1 MSATPRRWFLWVS
14 ILLMAVAG
22 AWALS
27 RDSGPDRLVV
37 DVGTVTRRA
46 SFQSSV
52 SASGEIVAT
61 RYADIGSSVMGK
73 IVSLPVH
80 EGDMVRSGQLLAR
93 IDPVQAESD
102 AAGAVAQV
110 RALEAE
116 KAASAEQVR
125 AATADR
131 ATADARARNADQQFA
146 RQRDLHQQGLISAV
160 QFETARAEA
169 EAAAAQRASAE
180 AAIDRARQALEA
192 AAGRV
197 AAATAQ
203 VRRASDLV
211 AKTSIISP
219 MDGTVT
225 RLRVREGEM
234 VVVGIQNQPGTTL
247 MTISDLSAIDAEV
260 KVAEADVLRVK
271 VGQPAAVRLE
281 ALPDRAFAGRVV
293 EIGASALPATAAAAA
308 REFKVVIR
316 LDQPEPGL
324 RPGLTGDAEIITAQL
339 SDVLTAPL
347 QSVVLRRTAA
357 TGTPAD
363 RGESSGVFV
372 VEAERVRFIPVTPG
386 VIGGL
391 DIEVTGAAEG
401 APIVVGPF
409 QTLRDLNDGA
419 PVRAAAAA
427 R

>member
-1 MSATPRRWFLWVS
+1 
-14 ILLMAVAG
+14 MAAAG
-22 AWALS
+22 TWTLS

-37 DVGTVTRRA
+37 DLGTVTRRA

-73 IVSLPVH
+73 IISLPVN
-80 EGDMVRSGQLLAR
+80 EGDVVRSGQLLAR

-116 KAASAEQVR
+116 QAASAEQVR

-131 ATADARARNADQQFA
+131 ATADARARDADQQFA
-146 RQRDLHQQGLISAV
+146 RQRDLHQQGLISAA

-169 EAAAAQRASAE
+169 EAAAAQKASAE
-180 AAIDRARQALEA
+180 AAIDRARRTLEA
-192 AAGRV
+192 ATGRV

-203 VRRASDLV
+203 VRRTSDLV
-211 AKTSIISP
+211 AKTAIMSP

-271 VGQPAAVRLE
+271 VGQPAAVTLE
-281 ALPDRAFAGRVV
+281 ALPGRTFTGQVV
-293 EIGASALPATAAAAA
+293 EIGASALPTTTAAAA
-308 REFKVVIR
+308 REFKVVVR

-339 SDVLTAPL
+339 TDVLTVPL
-347 QSVVLRRTAA
+347 QSAVLRQTSAP
-357 TGTPAD
+357 GTRAE

-372 VEAERVRFIPVTPG
+372 VEGERVRFVPVTPG

-391 DIEVTGAAEG
+391 DITVSGVAEG
-401 APIVVGPF
+401 TPIVVGPF
-409 QTLRDLNDGA
+409 QVLRDLSDGSR
-419 PVRAAAAA
+419 VRVTATA

>member
-1 MSATPRRWFLWVS
+1 LFLWFS
-14 ILLMAVAG
+14 ILLVAAAG
-22 AWALS
+22 AWALA
-27 RDSGPDRLVV
+27 RNPGPDRLVV

-73 IVSLPVH
+73 IVSLPVT
-80 EGDMVRSGQLLAR
+80 EGDTVRGGQLLAR

-116 KAASAEQVR
+116 QAASAEQVR
-125 AATADR
+125 EATADR
-131 ATADARARNADQQFA
+131 ATAEARARDADQQFA
-146 RQRDLHQQGLISAV
+146 RQRDLHQQGLISAA

-169 EAAAAQRASAE
+169 EAAAAQNASAE
-180 AAIDRARQALEA
+180 AAIDRARQTLEA
-192 AAGRV
+192 ASGRV

-203 VRRASDLV
+203 VRRARDLV
-211 AKTSIISP
+211 AKTAIMSP

-271 VGQPAAVRLE
+271 VGQPAAVTLE
-281 ALPDRAFAGRVV
+281 ALPGRTFAGRVV
-293 EIGASALPATAAAAA
+293 EIGASALPAATAAAA
-308 REFKVVIR
+308 REFRVVVR

-324 RPGLTGDAEIITAQL
+324 RPGLTCDAEIITAQL
-339 SDVLTAPL
+339 TDVLTAPL
-347 QSVVLRRTAA
+347 QSVVLRRT
-357 TGTPAD
+357 TGHDTPAEHS
-363 RGESSGVFV
+363 ESSGLFA
-372 VEAERVRFIPVTPG
+372 VEGEQVRFVPVTSG

-391 DIEVTGAAEG
+391 DIAVTGVAEG
-401 APIVVGPF
+401 TPIVIGPF
-409 QTLRDLNDGA
+409 QVLRDLNDGSR
-419 PVRAAAAA
+419 VRVAETA

>member
-1 MSATPRRWFLWVS
+1 VSATPQRLFLWVS
-14 ILLMAVAG
+14 ILLMGAAG
-22 AWALS
+22 TWVFS
-27 RDSGPDRLVV
+27 RSSGPDRLVV
-37 DVGTVTRRA
+37 DVGSVTRRA

-73 IVSLPVH
+73 IISLPVN
-80 EGDMVRSGQLLAR
+80 EGHVVRRGQLLAR

-116 KAASAEQVR
+116 QAASAEQVR

-131 ATADARARNADQQFA
+131 ATADARGRDADQQFA
-146 RQRDLHQQGLISAV
+146 RQRDLHQQGLISAA
-160 QFETARAEA
+160 QFETARAGA
-169 EAAAAQRASAE
+169 EAAAAQKASAE
-180 AAIDRARQALEA
+180 AAIDRARRTLEA
-192 AAGRV
+192 ATGRV
-197 AAATAQ
+197 AAAAAQ

-211 AKTSIISP
+211 AKTAIMSP

-271 VGQPAAVRLE
+271 VGQPAAVTLE
-281 ALPDRAFAGRVV
+281 ALPGRTFTGRVV
-293 EIGASALPATAAAAA
+293 EIGASALPTTTAAA
-308 REFKVVIR
+308 REFKVVVR

-339 SDVLTAPL
+339 TDVLTVPL
-347 QSVVLRRTAA
+347 QSAVLRQTSAP
-357 TGTPAD
+357 GTRAE
-363 RGESSGVFV
+363 RGESSGVFI
-372 VEAERVRFIPVTPG
+372 VEGERVRFVPVTPG

-391 DIEVTGAAEG
+391 DIEVSGVAEG
-401 APIVVGPF
+401 TPIVVGPF
-409 QTLRDLNDGA
+409 QVLRDLSDGSR
-419 PVRAAAAA
+419 VRVTATA